1 MTKQNRKSF
10 NIAIT
15 AQKAAIKRNKKTLKE
30 QKEKKHRYLHQ
41 DFESQSKLYQKIAK
55 LEVEI
60 EFSDKPMPTHQKR
73 LDELIAQRD
82 EFEGYCLIAAHD
94 RISRLEQLIKEQIK
108 ELRFLESLPLD
119 LEKHRF
125 RGWLA

>member
-1 MTKQNRKSF
+1 MTKQPRKNF

-41 DFESQSKLYQKIAK
+41 DFESQSKLYQKITK

-82 EFEGYCLIAAHD
+82 EFEGYCL
-94 RISRLEQLIKEQIK
+94 
-108 ELRFLESLPLD
+108 
-119 LEKHRF
+119 
-125 RGWLA
+125 